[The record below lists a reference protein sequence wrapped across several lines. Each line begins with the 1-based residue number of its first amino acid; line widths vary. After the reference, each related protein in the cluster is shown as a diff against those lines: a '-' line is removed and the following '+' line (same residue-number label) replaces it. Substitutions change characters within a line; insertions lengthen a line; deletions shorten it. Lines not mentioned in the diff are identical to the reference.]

1 MPFYYFSLSLSL
13 CFSPLSLT
21 ALCFDEPSDIK
32 QRKGREN
39 TKITKK
45 TGKIESNGTVRD
57 IPLPP
62 PNRKRRRRRRR
73 EKKRNQDEPFPNGLH
88 QSPARDFHHR
98 PRRQET
104 APCPAPSDLTSSPM
118 PRPLPPSAPPPPP
131 PTTFEGRFFR
141 AIYLHNHRE

>member
-73 EKKRNQDEPFPNGLH
+73 EKKKKSGRTIPEW
-88 QSPARDFHHR
+88 SPPITGERFSSQTATARDG
-98 PRRQET
+98 P
-104 APCPAPSDLTSSPM
+104 L
-118 PRPLPPSAPPPPP
+118 PRPLRSHLLPHAPPPSTFSPAT
-131 PTTFEGRFFR
+131 PTPHHFR
-141 AIYLHNHRE
+141 RTLLSRHLFA